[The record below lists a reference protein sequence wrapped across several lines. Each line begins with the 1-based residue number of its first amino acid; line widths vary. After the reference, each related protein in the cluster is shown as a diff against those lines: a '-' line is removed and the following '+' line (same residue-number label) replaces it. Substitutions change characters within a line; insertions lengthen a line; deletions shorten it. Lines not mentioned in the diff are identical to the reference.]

1 MSMAF
6 PGAPSGGSSIVHFIA
21 FCALIGI
28 DNPLDVLAYTMTIDW
43 FL

>member
-1 MSMAF
+1 MSMAM
-6 PGAPSGGSSIVHFIA
+6 PGAPSGGSSVVNFIA

-43 FL
+43 LL